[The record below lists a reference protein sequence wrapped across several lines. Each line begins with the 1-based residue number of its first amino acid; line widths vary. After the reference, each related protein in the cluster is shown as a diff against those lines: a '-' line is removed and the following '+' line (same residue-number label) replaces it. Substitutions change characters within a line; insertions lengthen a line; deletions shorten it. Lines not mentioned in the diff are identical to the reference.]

1 MGMGRLEGK
10 AAIVTGGGTGIGRAI
25 AEAFALEGC
34 SVAIAARSED
44 QLRAVT
50 MELGKAGS
58 EVVAIPTD
66 ITDEDQVRA
75 LFRETIEGFGRLDI
89 LVNNAG
95 AFGGGRID
103 QVPLEAWNRV
113 LDTILTGTFLCT
125 REAFGVMKD
134 GGGGR
139 IINIGSIAAQRP
151 REHSAPYTAAK
162 HGIWGLTQSTALDG
176 REFGIAA
183 SCIHPGN
190 VLVERRADG
199 RSATGRDLGPEPMI
213 STGAIARTAL
223 LMATLPPE
231 ANMLEAIVL
240 PVAQT
245 YIGRG

>member
-1 MGMGRLEGK
+1 MAKLEGK
-10 AAIVTGGGTGIGRAI
+10 VAIVTGGGTGIGRAI

-34 SVAIAARSED
+34 SMVIAARRKD
-44 QLRAVT
+44 RLRAVA
-50 MELGKAGS
+50 MELGKADS

-66 ITDEDQVRA
+66 ITDEAQVKA
-75 LFRETIEGFGRLDI
+75 LFRETSERFGRLDI

-103 QVPLEAWNRV
+103 QVPLETWNRV
-113 LDTILTGTFLCT
+113 LDTILTGTFFCT
-125 REAFGVMKD
+125 REAFGIMKEGD
-134 GGGGR
+134 GGR

-151 REHSAPYTAAK
+151 REHSAAYTAAK

-190 VLVERRADG
+190 VLVERRAHG

-213 STGAIARTAL
+213 SMEAIARTAL

-240 PVAQT
+240 PVGQP

>member
-1 MGMGRLEGK
+1 MGKLEGK
-10 AAIVTGGGTGIGRAI
+10 VAIVTGGGTGIGRAI

-34 SVAIAARSED
+34 SMVIAARRKD
-44 QLRAVT
+44 RLRAVA
-50 MELGKAGS
+50 MELGKADS

-66 ITDEDQVRA
+66 ITDEAQVKA
-75 LFRETIEGFGRLDI
+75 LFRETSERFGRLDI

-103 QVPLEAWNRV
+103 QVPLETWNRV
-113 LDTILTGTFLCT
+113 LDTILTGTFFCT
-125 REAFGVMKD
+125 REAFGIMKEGD
-134 GGGGR
+134 GGR

-151 REHSAPYTAAK
+151 REHSAAYTAAK

-190 VLVERRADG
+190 VLVEWRADG

-213 STGAIARTAL
+213 SMEAIARTAL

-240 PVAQT
+240 PVGQT